1 MPEGC
6 ATGDNRSVINLDEP
20 IGKWV
25 GRRGGGSPED
35 EYANLLR
42 LGRRLTGG
50 LTPFPR
56 GVFRFESHEQAD
68 EWSRNHIL
76 RAAKKR

>member
-1 MPEGC
+1 MPRGG
-6 ATGDNRSVINLDEP
+6 ASDLHEP

-25 GRRGGGSPED
+25 GRGSGPPE
-35 EYANLLR
+35 EEHARLLR

-50 LTPFPR
+50 VTPFPR
-56 GVFRFESHEQAD
+56 GVFRFETHEQAD

-76 RAAKKR
+76 RATGRR